1 MTLCAACGIGED
13 DGIKMNKCTAC
24 DLARYCSDKC
34 QLEHL
39 PEHEQTCKKRAAEL
53 RDDILF
59 KQPES
64 SHFGDCPICCLP
76 LSIYTSK
83 STPMEC
89 CSKVIC
95 GGCAYADTIRELAGS
110 LESTCPFCRHPT
122 EESLE
127 EARTRRIEANDPFAM
142 CQMGIRRYHDGD
154 YKSAYEYL
162 SKAAELGEVTAHFEL
177 SLFLSSG
184 VGVEMDEKKEVYH
197 LEQAAIGGEPF
208 ARYNLGLVE
217 LKNGRHARAA
227 KHLIIAANMGHDG
240 SLRTLKDWY
249 RFGLVSKENFA
260 AALRGHQAAVDATKS
275 PQREAA
281 EAFQRRHGL
290 HAAAQASTTSL
301 KRNPEYRE

>member
-13 DGIKMNKCTAC
+13 DGIKMKKCTAC

-95 GGCAYADTIRELAGS
+95 GGCAYADTIRELVGSREVVTIIFQEAGQKVGS
-110 LESTCPFCRHPT
+110 VTYGQGWISDLHWLIFFRKMPSPSADFLLHPQQPCVH
-122 EESLE
+122 EELQQS
-127 EARTRRIEANDPFAM
+127 
-142 CQMGIRRYHDGD
+142 
-154 YKSAYEYL
+154 
-162 SKAAELGEVTAHFEL
+162 
-177 SLFLSSG
+177 
-184 VGVEMDEKKEVYH
+184 H
-197 LEQAAIGGEPF
+197 L
-208 ARYNLGLVE
+208 Y
-217 LKNGRHARAA
+217 
-227 KHLIIAANMGHDG
+227 
-240 SLRTLKDWY
+240 
-249 RFGLVSKENFA
+249 
-260 AALRGHQAAVDATKS
+260 
-275 PQREAA
+275 
-281 EAFQRRHGL
+281 
-290 HAAAQASTTSL
+290 
-301 KRNPEYRE
+301 

>member
-197 LEQAAIGGEPF
+197 LEQAAIEGHVL
-208 ARYNLGLVE
+208 ARNNLGCVE
-217 LKNGRHARAA
+217 EENGRMERAA
-227 KHLIIAANMGHDG
+227 KHWIIAVNLGHSH
-240 SLRTLKDWY
+240 SLDAVKSCY
-249 RFGLVSKENFA
+249 RQGFVSKEDLA
-260 AALRGHQAAVDATKS
+260 KALRAHQAALDAMKS
-275 PQREAA
+275 PQRDEANA
-281 EAFQRRHGL
+281 IRDYMKSR
-290 HAAAQASTTSL
+290 
-301 KRNPEYRE
+301 K

>member
-1 MTLCAACGIGED
+1 MITNSEKQDNITMLCAACGIGED
-13 DGIKMNKCTAC
+13 DDIKLKKCTAC

-39 PEHEQTCKKRAAEL
+39 PEHEQICKKRAAEL
-53 RDDILF
+53 RDEILF

-76 LSIYTSK
+76 LSIYPSK

-110 LESTCPFCRHPT
+110 LESTCPFCRYPT
-122 EESLE
+122 EESIE
-127 EARTRRIEANDPFAM
+127 EARMRRIKANDPFAM
-142 CQMGIRRYHDGD
+142 GQMGIRRYHDGD
-154 YKSAYEYL
+154 YKSAYEFL
-162 SKAAELGEVTAHFEL
+162 SKAAEL
-177 SLFLSSG
+177 
-184 VGVEMDEKKEVYH
+184 GVEMDEKKEVYH

-217 LKNGRHARAA
+217 LKNGRHVRAA

-249 RFGLVSKENFA
+249 RFGLVSKEDFA

-290 HAAAQASTTSL
+290 HATAQASTTSL
-301 KRNPEYRE
+301 KRNPEYRGGAHE